1 MTDAGRALTVE
12 LSTQGRALLA
22 RYATYELRITE
33 PGRRERVL
41 HVRQAS
47 LRIGS
52 HQSCDLPLSDPGASR
67 IHAEIALD
75 PKGFRL
81 RDLGSTNGTFVNG
94 VQIIDA
100 YLPKTATLSIGHSS
114 LEFRALPEQVEEALP
129 PEDGLG
135 PLVGKSAA
143 MLSLFQTVRRV
154 AGSDFT
160 VLLQGESGTGKEL
173 VAETIHA
180 ESARKDGPFVVFDC
194 AAVPPGLIESE
205 LFGHEKGAFTGAAG
219 RRIGVLEQAKGGT
232 IFLDEIGDLPLELQP
247 KLLRA
252 LEKREVRPVGG
263 SDTKKLDVRIIAA
276 THREL
281 AEAVNA
287 GTFRED
293 LYYRLAVV
301 RVEIPPLRT
310 RLEDLE
316 LLVPAILSRALPE
329 ASAAEALLR
338 QLSEATWARLKAHR
352 WPGNVREL
360 RNVVERMV
368 VFAGDVNAAL
378 DPLSSVAPSAGGAK
392 LEAETHGER
401 IDAHV
406 QLRLDAPWLP
416 QKAALVEALERRYF
430 EETLE
435 KCGGSITKAAASAQ
449 IDRAYFR
456 RMLKK
461 YR

>member
-41 HVRQAS
+41 HVRQPS

-52 HQSCDLPLSDPGASR
+52 HQSCELPLSDPGASR
-67 IHAEIALD
+67 IHAEIALE

-94 VQIIDA
+94 VEIIDA
-100 YLPKTATLSIGHSS
+100 YLPKTATLSIGKSS
-114 LEFRALPEQVEEALP
+114 LEFRALPEQIEEALP

-160 VLLQGESGTGKEL
+160 VLVQGESGTGKEL

-180 ESARKDGPFVVFDC
+180 ESARRAGPFVVFDC
-194 AAVPPGLIESE
+194 AAAPPGLIESE
-205 LFGHEKGAFTGAAG
+205 LFGHERGAFTGAAT
-219 RRIGVLEQAKGGT
+219 RRSGLLEQANGGT
-232 IFLDEIGDLPLELQP
+232 IFLDEIGELPLELQP

-263 SDTKKLDVRIIAA
+263 SETKKLDVRVIAA

-281 AEAVNA
+281 AQAVNA

-301 RVEIPPLRT
+301 RVEIPPLRS

-316 LLVPAILSRALPE
+316 LLIPAILSRALPE
-329 ASAAEALLR
+329 AGAAEALLR
-338 QLSEATWARLKAHR
+338 QLSEATWARLRAHR

-378 DPLSSVAPSAGGAK
+378 DPLASVAHSGGSSVAAK
-392 LEAETHGER
+392 TEGDHIEAQ
-401 IDAHV
+401 V

-435 KCGGSITKAAASAQ
+435 RCGGSITKAAASAQ